1 VAARVSGD
9 ADGKPKVFRDS
20 AIENLSEF
28 FQRFKRLSI
37 TSSEEL
43 EELVE
48 EAQSVIRGV
57 RPQQLRDSS
66 SLRGQVQSQL
76 VRVQASLDEL
86 MVDRPR
92 RNILRRPK

>member
-1 VAARVSGD
+1 
-9 ADGKPKVFRDS
+9 VFCDS
-20 AIENLSEF
+20 AVENLLEF
-28 FQRFKRLSI
+28 FQRFKRLNV
-37 TSSEEL
+37 TSSDEL
-43 EELVE
+43 EELVQ
-48 EAQSVIRGV
+48 EAQQVIKGS
-57 RPQQLRDSS
+57 RPQQPRDSS